1 MGPVSSVISSIAGP
15 VNIRDAA
22 LHFVLFGDFGGDVMA
37 DRSFSGVFPILQ
49 MPFNEAGQIVFE
61 DLRSE
66 VEYAIR
72 GGVHGVGIAYGSEV
86 NKLDDHERDEALSA
100 VVDQA
105 NGRIKVVMNTG
116 APSTVQTIHYTRA
129 AKVLGAD
136 AVMIAPP
143 AIAGI
148 PTTLVSQ
155 HFVEIAGSTNIP
167 IYMQDMNGASMSP
180 TLLADL
186 SKAHE
191 NLCYA
196 KIETLP
202 TPNRFTET
210 GELAGSNLSM
220 FGGANGVFFIEEMR
234 RGAKGTM
241 QGIALCDIVRKTW
254 DAFQAGD
261 QVAAESMWNLY
272 QPLVKLYTLA
282 EGQLYWIAK
291 EILRRRGVFTQ
302 AYPRMPAVKPDDG
315 IFRELDSLMERLG
328 VAPI

>member
-1 MGPVSSVISSIAGP
+1 
-15 VNIRDAA
+15 
-22 LHFVLFGDFGGDVMA
+22 MA
-37 DRSFSGVFPILQ
+37 DRSFRGVFPILQ
-49 MPFNEAGQIVFE
+49 MPFNEAGQIIFE
-61 DLRSE
+61 DLRAE

-72 GGVHGVGIAYGSEV
+72 GEVHGVGIAYGSEV
-86 NKLDDHERDEALSA
+86 NKLDDHERDEVLSA

-148 PTTLVSQ
+148 PTSLVRQ
-155 HFVEIAGSTNIP
+155 HFVDVAESAEIP
-167 IYMQDMNGASMSP
+167 IYMQDMTGGAMAP
-180 TLLADL
+180 ALLADL
-186 SKAHE
+186 AGASE

-196 KIETLP
+196 KIESLP

-210 GELAGSNLSM
+210 AELAGTSLSA

-234 RGAKGTM
+234 RGASGTM

-261 QVAAESMWNLY
+261 EIAAESMWNLY

-282 EGQLYWIAK
+282 EGQLYWVAK
-291 EILRRRGVFTQ
+291 EILRRRGVFTE
-302 AYPRMPAVKPDDG
+302 AYPRLPAVKPDAG
-315 IFRELDSLMERLG
+315 IFRELDALMERLG

>member
-1 MGPVSSVISSIAGP
+1 
-15 VNIRDAA
+15 
-22 LHFVLFGDFGGDVMA
+22 MA
-37 DRSFSGVFPILQ
+37 DHHFSGVFPILQ
-49 MPFNEAGQIVFE
+49 MPFNKAGQIIFE
-61 DLRSE
+61 DLRAE
-66 VEYAIR
+66 AEYAIR

-86 NKLDDHERDEALSA
+86 NKLDDHERDEVLSA
-100 VVDQA
+100 VVDQV

-116 APSTVQTIHYTRA
+116 APSTVQTIHYTRV

-143 AIAGI
+143 AIIGI
-148 PTTLVSQ
+148 PTPLVRQ
-155 HFVEIAGSTNIP
+155 HFIDVAESSDLP
-167 IYMQDMNGASMSP
+167 IYMQDMTGAVMSP

-186 SKAHE
+186 ARANE

-210 GELAGSNLSM
+210 GQLAGNKLSM

-234 RGAKGTM
+234 RGASGTM

-254 DAFQAGD
+254 DHFQAGEEI
-261 QVAAESMWNLY
+261 AAESLWNHY
-272 QPLVKLYTLA
+272 QPLVKLYTLG

-291 EILRRRGVFTQ
+291 EILKRRGIFSE
-302 AYPRMPAVKPDDG
+302 AYPRLPAVKPDVG
-315 IFRELDSLMERLG
+315 IFSELDSLIERLG

>member
-1 MGPVSSVISSIAGP
+1 MP
-15 VNIRDAA
+15 
-22 LHFVLFGDFGGDVMA
+22 
-37 DRSFSGVFPILQ
+37 DRNFAGVFPILQ
-49 MPFNEAGQIVFE
+49 MPFNETGRIIFE
-61 DLRSE
+61 DLRAE

-148 PTTLVSQ
+148 PTTLLRQ
-155 HFVEIAGSTNIP
+155 HFIDVAGSSDIP
-167 IYMQDMNGASMSP
+167 IYMQDMTGAGMAP
-180 TLLADL
+180 ALMADL
-186 SKAHE
+186 SSAHE

-202 TPNRFTET
+202 TPNRFSET
-210 GELAGSNLSM
+210 AALAGDGLSM

-254 DAFQAGD
+254 DHFQAGD
-261 QVAAESMWNLY
+261 EIAAESMWNHF
-272 QPLVKLYTLA
+272 QPLVKLYTLG
-282 EGQLYWIAK
+282 EGQLYWVAK
-291 EILRRRGVFTQ
+291 EILRRRGVFTE

>member
-1 MGPVSSVISSIAGP
+1 MP
-15 VNIRDAA
+15 
-22 LHFVLFGDFGGDVMA
+22 
-37 DRSFSGVFPILQ
+37 DRSFRGVFPILQ
-49 MPFNEAGQIVFE
+49 MPFNKAGQIVFE
-61 DLRSE
+61 DLRAE

-86 NKLDDHERDEALSA
+86 NKLDDHERDEVLSA

-116 APSTVQTIHYTRA
+116 GPSTVQTAHYTRV

-143 AIAGI
+143 AIVGI
-148 PTTLVSQ
+148 PTPLVRQ
-155 HFVEIAGSTNIP
+155 HFLDVAESAEMP
-167 IYMQDMNGASMSP
+167 IYMQDMTGAAMAP
-180 TLLADL
+180 ALLADL
-186 SKAHE
+186 ANQNE

-202 TPNRFTET
+202 TPNRFSET
-210 GELAGSNLSM
+210 AKLAGDNISM

-234 RGAKGTM
+234 RGANGTM

-254 DAFQAGD
+254 DLFKSDDEQ
-261 QVAAESMWNLY
+261 AAESLWHHY

-282 EGQLYWIAK
+282 EGQLYWVAK
-291 EILRRRGVFTQ
+291 EILKRRGVFTE
-302 AYPRMPAVKPDDG
+302 AYPRLPAVKPDDG
-315 IFRELDSLMERLG
+315 IYRELDALIERLG
-328 VAPI
+328 VAAI

>member
-1 MGPVSSVISSIAGP
+1 MP
-15 VNIRDAA
+15 
-22 LHFVLFGDFGGDVMA
+22 

-49 MPFNEAGQIVFE
+49 MPFNEAGEIIYE
-61 DLRSE
+61 DLRAE

-86 NKLDDHERDEALSA
+86 NKLDDHERDEVLSA

-105 NGRIKVVMNTG
+105 NHRIKVVMNTG
-116 APSTVQTIHYTRA
+116 APSTVQTIHYTRV

-148 PTTLVSQ
+148 PTSLVRQ
-155 HFVEIAGSTNIP
+155 HFIDVAESAELP
-167 IYMQDMNGASMSP
+167 IYMQDMTGAAMSP
-180 TLLADL
+180 VLLSDL
-186 SKAHE
+186 SQANE

-202 TPNRFTET
+202 TPNRFSET
-210 GELAGSNLSM
+210 AQLAGENLSM

-234 RGAKGTM
+234 RGASGTM

-254 DAFQAGD
+254 DSFQSGD
-261 QVAAESMWNLY
+261 EISAEAMWNLY

-291 EILRRRGVFTQ
+291 EILKRRGVFSE
-302 AYPRMPAVKPDDG
+302 AYPRRPAVRPDEVLY
-315 IFRELDSLMERLG
+315 RELDSLMERLG